1 MRLTFRVIDGI
12 FEKRG
17 LHHFVVKFDLS
28 SIQNKVISQD
38 TRLYVES
45 VDMCDTRVMENSG
58 FFGGDASVMFGDI
71 GSYLEIRSADIGN
84 TSDWDSSQVR
94 LNTNSTLIFHSPL
107 KSISQTQN
115 NDPMYRNNFKVSQNF
130 LNGTLTLE
138 FLFFNQIGAPWLVF
152 RQNGDDYPLF
162 ANAEDR
168 FKTMAITLVL
178 YDELDPIVESS
189 KDSIVGQNMMRIMN
203 PLFKRI

>member
-1 MRLTFRVIDGI
+1 MRLTFRLVDGI
-12 FEKRG
+12 FEKRD
-17 LHHFVVKFDLS
+17 LHHLVVKFDLS

-45 VDMCDTRVMENSG
+45 VDFCDTRILENSG

-107 KSISQTQN
+107 KRISQTQN

-178 YDELDPIVESS
+178 YDELDPIVEAS
-189 KDSIVGQNMMRIMN
+189 KDSIVGQNMMRIMQ

>member
-28 SIQNKVISQD
+28 SIQNKIISQN

-45 VDMCDTRVMENSG
+45 VDLCCDTRVLKQMGYN
-58 FFGGDASVMFGDI
+58 GGDAVQLLEDT
-71 GSYLEIRSADIGN
+71 GSYLEIRSPNIGD

-107 KSISQTQN
+107 LSVSQIQN

-130 LNGTLTLE
+130 LHDTLTLE
-138 FLFFNQIGAPWLVF
+138 FSFF
-152 RQNGDDYPLF
+152 D
-162 ANAEDR
+162 
-168 FKTMAITLVL
+168 
-178 YDELDPIVESS
+178 
-189 KDSIVGQNMMRIMN
+189 
-203 PLFKRI
+203 

>member
-1 MRLTFRVIDGI
+1 MRLTFRLVDGI
-12 FEKRG
+12 FEKRD
-17 LHHFVVKFDLS
+17 LHHLVVKFDLS

-45 VDMCDTRVMENSG
+45 VDMCDTRVEAPAG
-58 FFGGDASVMFGDI
+58 YFGGNASIIFTDI

-138 FLFFNQIGAPWLVF
+138 FLFFNQVGAPWLVF
-152 RQNGDDYPLF
+152 REQGDDYPLF
-162 ANAEDR
+162 ANAEEK

-178 YDELDPIVESS
+178 YDELDPIVEAS
-189 KDSIVGQNMMRIMN
+189 KDSIVGQNMMRIMQ
-203 PLFKRI
+203 PQFKRI

>member
-12 FEKRG
+12 FEKRD
-17 LHHFVVKFDLS
+17 LNHLVVKFDLS

-45 VDMCDTRVMENSG
+45 VDMCDTRVLKLMGYNAN
-58 FFGGDASVMFGDI
+58 DAVQRLEDV

-94 LNTNSTLIFHSPL
+94 LNTNSTLIYHSPL

-138 FLFFNQIGAPWLVF
+138 FLFFDQVGAPLLVF
-152 RQNGDDYPLF
+152 REQGDDYPLF
-162 ANAEDR
+162 ANAEEK

-178 YDELDPIVESS
+178 YDEIDPIVEAS
-189 KDSIVGQNMMRIMN
+189 KDSIVGQNMMRIMQ
-203 PLFKRI
+203 PQFKRI

>member
-12 FEKRG
+12 FEKRD
-17 LHHFVVKFDLS
+17 LNHLVVKFDLS

-45 VDMCDTRVMENSG
+45 VDMCDTRVLKLMGYNAN
-58 FFGGDASVMFGDI
+58 DAVQRLEDV

-94 LNTNSTLIFHSPL
+94 LNTNSTLIYHSPL

-130 LNGTLTLE
+130 LNSTLTLE
-138 FLFFNQIGAPWLVF
+138 FLFFDQVGAPLLVF
-152 RQNGDDYPLF
+152 REQGDDYPLF
-162 ANAEDR
+162 ANAEEK

-178 YDELDPIVESS
+178 YDEIDPIVEAS
-189 KDSIVGQNMMRIMN
+189 KDSIVGQNMMRIMQ
-203 PLFKRI
+203 PQFKRI

>member
-1 MRLTFRVIDGI
+1 MRLTFRLVDGI
-12 FEKRG
+12 FEKRD
-17 LHHFVVKFDLS
+17 LHHLVVKFDLS

-45 VDMCDTRVMENSG
+45 VDFCDTRILENSG

-115 NDPMYRNNFKVSQNF
+115 NDPMYRNNFKVSQNL

-138 FLFFNQIGAPWLVF
+138 FLFFNQVGAPWLVF
-152 RQNGDDYPLF
+152 R
-162 ANAEDR
+162 E
-168 FKTMAITLVL
+168 
-178 YDELDPIVESS
+178 VER
-189 KDSIVGQNMMRIMN
+189 KHDCVE
-203 PLFKRI
+203 KK